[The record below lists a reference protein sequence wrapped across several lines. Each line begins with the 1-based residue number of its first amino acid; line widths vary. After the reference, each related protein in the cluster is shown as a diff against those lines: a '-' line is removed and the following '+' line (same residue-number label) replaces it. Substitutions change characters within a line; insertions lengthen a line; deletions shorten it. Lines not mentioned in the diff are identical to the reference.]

1 MTIRKAVA
9 TTTTMAI
16 NGGEKSMGY
25 LDGGDDAWSEVA
37 VMMGM
42 DRVGARAGYGDGA
55 GAAAA
60 AATIFM
66 AFISGMKSWCF
77 EGEVFCG
84 EGGRRFNG
92 LRLTV

>member
-1 MTIRKAVA
+1 M
-9 TTTTMAI
+9 TTMAI

-37 VMMGM
+37 VMMGT
-42 DRVGARAGYGDGA
+42 DRVGARAGYGDGAGA